1 MGINVVVVWVCGSAW
16 WRVWVCGDWHLWWT
30 SAFVVERGGSG
41 LWSRFVFAVWFMVV
55 VEVWVT
61 VVVG

>member
-1 MGINVVVVWVCGSAW
+1 MDWRGGGCGFVAI
-16 WRVWVCGDWHLWWT
+16 GLWWT
-30 SAFVVERGGSG
+30 LVSVVERGGSG
-41 LWSRFVFAVWFMVV
+41 LWSRFVFAVWFMVM